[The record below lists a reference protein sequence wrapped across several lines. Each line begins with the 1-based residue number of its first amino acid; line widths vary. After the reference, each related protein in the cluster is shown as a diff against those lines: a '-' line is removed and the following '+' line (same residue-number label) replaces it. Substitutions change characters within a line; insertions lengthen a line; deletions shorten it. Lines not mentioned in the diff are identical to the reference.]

1 MKVRRGPDKPELD
14 LSLCGK
20 EARETRKS
28 GGEGGE
34 RAGEEDQTPCQP
46 STLSLF
52 AASRRAEG
60 ILHYPQACSAPSL
73 LTNVRN
79 DGCLGGSAWSHR
91 CPRYH
96 WKKLSASLAL
106 NLACCVCVIKGR
118 LGQLWLQG
126 ELFGPKNSS
135 KRNAWGDAKCA
146 SWPHSSSENRVCD
159 FS

>member
-52 AASRRAEG
+52 AASDGRRASFTTHRHAQPLLFLPMWGMMDVWVEVPGPIAAQG
-60 ILHYPQACSAPSL
+60 IIEKS
-73 LTNVRN
+73 
-79 DGCLGGSAWSHR
+79 CLQ
-91 CPRYH
+91 
-96 WKKLSASLAL
+96 
-106 NLACCVCVIKGR
+106 V
-118 LGQLWLQG
+118 
-126 ELFGPKNSS
+126 
-135 KRNAWGDAKCA
+135 
-146 SWPHSSSENRVCD
+146 
-159 FS
+159 